1 MSYVKNVKITNVKI
15 TSLSGK
21 TAEVGDGISGILAF
35 DYFESI
41 FKPSVEATLVISTTD
56 KIVSELPIR
65 GTEKVTLTILHDSGN
80 VEFSDWVISSVTE
93 PSTSSTQS
101 TLVLVLTT
109 PENVKQELKKNRLTQ
124 RYDPKVPISDHV
136 RNILSSLG
144 TEKEVDIEKTANSYG
159 FFGNYWRPFKAI
171 YWLAKRSLGT
181 GGGDRAGFLFWET
194 KSGYKF
200 KSIDTIAA
208 DSKKTTVQTFS
219 QHESVTDVDD
229 SDNFKILAPFFE
241 YNQDVITKMRK
252 GTYGDNVK
260 YFNPYTLPQT
270 FQPELTH
277 LYAESYEKL
286 DKFGTEDRVDLNYN
300 VHENPTAI
308 DVNPYVSGTM
318 TQDGTVDSESDS
330 GNPQKWNHAMSKYQQ
345 ILSQSLRLT
354 VPMNLE
360 LEAGLPINLDLIS
373 SNKGLDNHES
383 GVYLIKDLRH
393 TIRVNDNGGIECYTN
408 LRCIRDTYGND
419 GINTNVTL
427 LNS

>member
-15 TSLSGK
+15 TSLNGK
-21 TAEVGDGISGILAF
+21 TAEIGNGISGIFSF

-41 FKPSVEATLVISTTD
+41 FKPSVGATLIIGTTN

-65 GTEKVTLTILHDSGN
+65 GTENVTLTILHDSGN
-80 VEFSDWVISSVTE
+80 VEFTDWVISSVSE
-93 PSTSSTQS
+93 PSTTSTQS

-109 PENVKQELKKNRLTQ
+109 SENIKQELKSNRLTQ
-124 RYDPKVPISDHV
+124 RYDPKVPISTHV
-136 RNILSSLG
+136 SNILGSLG
-144 TEKEVDIEKTANSYG
+144 TEKPIDIEKTANSYG

-171 YWLAKRSLGT
+171 YWLAKRSMGT

-208 DSKKTTVQTFS
+208 DAKTNAIQTFTQS
-219 QHESVTDVDD
+219 EIVNNLDD

-241 YNQDVITKMRK
+241 YNQSVINKMRK

-260 YFNPYTLPQT
+260 YFNPYNLPQG
-270 FQPELTH
+270 FQPEKTH
-277 LYAESYEKL
+277 TYSESFEKL
-286 DKFGTEDRVDLNYN
+286 DRFGTEDRVDLNFN
-300 VHENPTAI
+300 VHDNPTTI

-318 TQDGTVDSESDS
+318 TQDGTVDPETDS
-330 GNPQKWNHAMSKYQQ
+330 GSPQKWNHSMSKYQQ

-360 LEAGLPINLDLIS
+360 LEAGLPINLDLLS
-373 SNKGLDNHES
+373 SNKGLDSHES

-393 TIRVNDNGGIECYTN
+393 TIRVTDNGGIECFTN
-408 LRCIRDTYGND
+408 LRCIRDNYGND